1 MKRSNSYHAH
11 HSPMGAHSSM
21 TLGMFGACGGMALEK
36 GSPANEGVFVGYRT
50 ASGKLYSMP
59 FSEGITN
66 DAERYSQGGG
76 GSDSASFVFG
86 EEDIGRDYSWATD
99 RFTAPGL
106 SFELITPFFS
116 IPDPSTANE
125 ESLQFA
131 SCPATFVKM
140 VVENN
145 SAEDW
150 EGFFAIRSDQ
160 YWAPLSKRS
169 DRLKGFS
176 SRERMGF
183 ATDAAVEEFCDFGVE
198 QVFAQT
204 HTTKN
209 FMLGPVAGCR
219 FSVPAGESREVI
231 FALGYYISE
240 QASFNYSAE
249 YWYTRYFESIDSVF
263 TYALEHCERYMKEAK
278 ARDLE
283 LQSSDLSADQ
293 QFLLSHAT
301 RSYYGSTEWLVD
313 GDGKPLW
320 VVNEGEYLM
329 MNTLDLTVDMMF
341 YELRFNPWTVR
352 NVLEQFVDRYS
363 YEDEVFDP
371 AAPDVMH
378 PGGISFAHDMGVAN
392 HFSPE
397 GYSSY
402 ECSGLD
408 RACFSYMTCEQLTNW
423 VLCAGVYLV
432 KSNDE
437 AFLQSQKKTFERCFE
452 SLLNRDHPNPALRN
466 GLMSFESSRTN
477 GGGEITTYD
486 SLDHSLGQAR
496 ENAYLGGKCWAS
508 YLALEMIFERLENAV
523 LSAQCKASA
532 LRCSHTLAEAFIE
545 EEGFIPAVLDGKNRS
560 AIIPAGEALIY
571 PWAMGLDGALEE
583 SGPHGPYISKLKEHL
598 KFVLR
603 DGKCLYPDGGWKLS
617 SSMDNSWMS
626 KICLNQFVVREILGL
641 HYEGEEQADAA
652 HVQWEVEGSK
662 FHACSDQFSAAK
674 PIGSLYYP
682 RIVTSI
688 LWMEESI
695 QRNPITQLKQEVA
708 KV

>member
-1 MKRSNSYHAH
+1 MKRSNSFHAH

-21 TLGMFGACGGMALEK
+21 TLGVFGACGGMALER
-36 GSPANEGVFVGYRT
+36 GSPAQEGVYVGYRT
-50 ASGKLYSMP
+50 ASGKLFSMP
-59 FSEGITN
+59 FSEGTSN
-66 DAERYSQGGG
+66 DAERYSQSESSSGC
-76 GSDSASFVFG
+76 SSFVFG
-86 EEDIGRDYSWATD
+86 DEDIEREYSWASD

-106 SFELITPFFS
+106 AFEVITPFFS
-116 IPDPSTANE
+116 IPDPASADDAE
-125 ESLQFA
+125 LQFA
-131 SCPATFVKM
+131 SCPSTLVKVM
-140 VVENN
+140 VENN
-145 SAEDW
+145 STEDW
-150 EGFFAIRSDQ
+150 EGFFAISSDQ
-160 YWAPLSKRS
+160 YWAPLSNRS

-176 SRERMGF
+176 SCERKGF
-183 ATDAAVEEFCDFGVE
+183 ATDAEVEEFCDFSVE
-198 QVFAQT
+198 QAFART
-204 HTTKN
+204 HTNAN

-219 FSVPAGESREVI
+219 FYVPAGEAREVI
-231 FALGYYISE
+231 FVLGYYIGG
-240 QASFNYSAE
+240 QATYNYPAH
-249 YWYTRYFESIDSVF
+249 YWYTQYFEGIDAVF
-263 TYALEHCERYMKEAK
+263 EYGLKHRDRYLQEAE

-283 LQSSDLSADQ
+283 LRTSGLSTDQ

-313 GDGKPLW
+313 KDGKPLW
-320 VVNEGEYLM
+320 IVNEGEYLM

-341 YELRFNPWTVR
+341 FELRMNPWTVR
-352 NVLEQFVDRYS
+352 NVLEHFVDRYS
-363 YEDEVFDP
+363 YEDEIFDP
-371 AAPDVMH
+371 AAPDVMY

-432 KSNDE
+432 KTNDE
-437 AFLQSQKKTFERCFE
+437 AFLQAHKKTFERCYD
-452 SLLNRDHPNPALRN
+452 SLLNRDHPNPTLRN
-466 GLMSFESSRTN
+466 GLLSFESSRTD

-508 YLALEMIFERLENAV
+508 YLALGLIFERLHDAGR
-523 LSAQCKASA
+523 SAECTAAA
-532 LRCSHTLAEAFIE
+532 LRCSHTLAGAFDE
-545 EEGFIPAVLDGKNRS
+545 EEGFIPAVLDGHNRS
-560 AIIPAGEALIY
+560 AIIPAGEALLY
-571 PWAMGLDGALEE
+571 PWAMGLQEALDE
-583 SGPHGPYISKLKEHL
+583 SGPHGAYISKLKEHL
-598 KFVLR
+598 KYVLR
-603 DGKCLYPDGGWKLS
+603 DGMCLYPDGGWKLS

-652 HVQWEVEGSK
+652 HVRWEVEGSK
-662 FHACSDQFSAAK
+662 FHACSDQFSAGK

-682 RIVTSI
+682 RIVTCI
-688 LWMEESI
+688 LWMEESRH
-695 QRNPITQLKQEVA
+695 RNSRTYNTQEVA